1 MQIGERLKE
10 ARLEK
15 ELSLEDVQKST
26 KIQTR
31 HLQAI
36 EENNFSLI
44 PGSFYAR
51 VFIKEYANAVGL
63 DADELFDEYQDEI
76 PMSDNQIDYSQMQ
89 RTRQKTGSTKS
100 SPFATLLPTLVVLIL
115 VIGVFF
121 FIWQFAL
128 RDDDPPQD
136 PGDQVETDQSAG
148 DQVSLPPDDN
158 GENEGQDD
166 TDTDADESNEDDE
179 DEDDVTD
186 EEPELILDSFENN
199 VSNYRFNTDEES
211 IELVIES
218 ESSNWLEVENEAG
231 ERLYYATLQ
240 SSDSSETFDI
250 SEDEYVHLRFG
261 NPGDISISVNGIEV
275 EFSDDMSS
283 TAVQELWIYINEDP
297 A

>member
-1 MQIGERLKE
+1 MQIGEKLKE

-15 ELSLEDVQKST
+15 ELSLEDVQKLT

-31 HLQAI
+31 HLEAI

-89 RTRQKTGSTKS
+89 RTRQKTRSTKS
-100 SPFATLLPTLVVLIL
+100 SPFATLLPTLVVIILI
-115 VIGVFF
+115 IGVFF

-128 RDDDPPQD
+128 RDNDPPVQD
-136 PGDQVETDQSAG
+136 PGDEVETDQSAG
-148 DQVSLPPDDN
+148 DQVSLPPDDE
-158 GENEGQDD
+158 GNEDQDNTETDVDDSNEADDQDD
-166 TDTDADESNEDDE
+166 DETE
-179 DEDDVTD
+179 
-186 EEPELILDSFENN
+186 EEPELLLDSFENN

-211 IELVIES
+211 IELVIDS
-218 ESSNWLEVENEAG
+218 EGSNWLEVENTDG
-231 ERLYYATLQ
+231 ERLFYATLQ

-250 SEDEYVHLRFG
+250 SEDQYVYLRFG

-275 EFSDDMSS
+275 ELADDMSS
-283 TAVQELWIYINEDP
+283 TAVQELWLYINEDP